1 VKTRPPFRV
10 TLLSLA
16 VLTLTVWNL
25 FRAWTG
31 FAWWGILAEFAP
43 KPGPLYIGLTGVLWS
58 ALGLVL
64 VWGLDGGRAWAPRLA
79 LGAGPVYTIW
89 YWTDRLVLQTERANW
104 PFILFV
110 NLLVFV
116 LIYLSYKSDFFQ
128 REAYERQPENQAIE

>member
-64 VWGLDGGRAWAPRLA
+64 VWGLDGGRPWAPRLA
-79 LGAGPVYTIW
+79 LGAGSVYTAW
-89 YWTDRLVLQTERANW
+89 YWTDRLVLQTDRANW
-104 PFILFV
+104 PFILLG
-110 NLLVFV
+110 NLLVLV
-116 LIYLSYKSDFFQ
+116 LIVVIYKSDFFQ
-128 REAYERQPENQAIE
+128 REAYERKFEDQETE